1 MKTTTN
7 CATLFLVAAL
17 VAAAPSQAQS
27 VAARVP
33 APADELTLQEA
44 RDLTLSRSALLA
56 KARLAVDGSGLVSQ
70 AQAYSGL
77 PQISAT
83 AEDDLGYS
91 PTGSPADTNDFV
103 AKIAVSQTLFDGG
116 KNAKTVRKY
125 DLATESSRRA
135 LEATRLSLLGQVD
148 AAYFAVLEDEAAVQA
163 AQSDLESAQ
172 LKQRLAQAK
181 ADAAVLAQSAVL
193 QTEADTAAYQTALL
207 IARKNLAS
215 ARAKLASLTGLPAS
229 TRLQAVDFSSY
240 AALLDRLGALDESGL
255 GALAARI
262 GALARAS
269 SPSLAGYSLAL
280 SQAELGLQIARAAY
294 LPSVSLGLS
303 GGLSYSLAGSG
314 SAARALSLPGSLS
327 LTARMDLDYWT
338 LNNGMAAAR
347 ITAAQ
352 ADADVKQGESDLD
365 LQVLQALYEWVS
377 SAASIGSSS
386 KALEYAQSSYQNVLE
401 QYRLSAAT
409 TADLTAAEA
418 TVSVDQTALIAARY
432 GFLANL
438 SALAVLAG
446 LEDNAQL
453 TALLP

>member
-1 MKTTTN
+1 
-7 CATLFLVAAL
+7 
-17 VAAAPSQAQS
+17 
-27 VAARVP
+27 
-33 APADELTLQEA
+33 
-44 RDLTLSRSALLA
+44 
-56 KARLAVDGSGLVSQ
+56 
-70 AQAYSGL
+70 
-77 PQISAT
+77 
-83 AEDDLGYS
+83 
-91 PTGSPADTNDFV
+91 
-103 AKIAVSQTLFDGG
+103 
-116 KNAKTVRKY
+116 
-125 DLATESSRRA
+125 
-135 LEATRLSLLGQVD
+135 VD